1 MALLIVYVFKLSVK
15 IFFLASLAVLR
26 FLLAIRSWKENMAA
40 AILRRISN
48 KQRSTDTVC
57 KTISALQLLVDK
69 FLRLLIVLVYRIL
82 SKFVF
87 QLSNSFQEIWMFRK
101 QKYRYV
107 GITVIIAFIIILF
120 VIELVISKPILR
132 ACLKTIVNGS

>member
-107 GITVIIAFIIILF
+107 GITG
-120 VIELVISKPILR
+120 KPR
-132 ACLKTIVNGS
+132 RG

>member
-1 MALLIVYVFKLSVK
+1 MFAVVALLIVYVFKLSVK

-120 VIELVISKPILR
+120 VVPS
-132 ACLKTIVNGS
+132 

>member
-120 VIELVISKPILR
+120 VFSR
-132 ACLKTIVNGS
+132 

>member
-1 MALLIVYVFKLSVK
+1 
-15 IFFLASLAVLR
+15 
-26 FLLAIRSWKENMAA
+26 MAA

-87 QLSNSFQEIWMFRK
+87 QLSNSFQERMANKNLNTAKEAKKKIF
-101 QKYRYV
+101 
-107 GITVIIAFIIILF
+107 TL
-120 VIELVISKPILR
+120 S
-132 ACLKTIVNGS
+132 LKT

>member
-120 VIELVISKPILR
+120 VVPS
-132 ACLKTIVNGS
+132 

>member
-1 MALLIVYVFKLSVK
+1 MFAVVALLIVYVFKLSVK

-120 VIELVISKPILR
+120 VIELVIGKPR
-132 ACLKTIVNGS
+132 RG

>member
-120 VIELVISKPILR
+120 VIELVIGKPR
-132 ACLKTIVNGS
+132 RG